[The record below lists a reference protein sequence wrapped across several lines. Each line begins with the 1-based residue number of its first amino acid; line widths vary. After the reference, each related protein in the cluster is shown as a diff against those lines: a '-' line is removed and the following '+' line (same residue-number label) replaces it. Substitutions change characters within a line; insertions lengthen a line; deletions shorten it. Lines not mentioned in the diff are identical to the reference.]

1 MGIRRSSRN
10 RWIFGV
16 CGGIAHRFGWNPL
29 VVRLV
34 TVLLAIFIPGF
45 SLIPVAILYVILG
58 YLLPE
63 SAEY

>member
-1 MGIRRSSRN
+1 MGIERSSRD

-16 CGGIAHRFGWNPL
+16 CGGIAHRFGWNSL
-29 VVRLV
+29 VVRLA

-45 SLIPVAILYVILG
+45 SVIPVAIVYVILG

-63 SAEY
+63 STEY